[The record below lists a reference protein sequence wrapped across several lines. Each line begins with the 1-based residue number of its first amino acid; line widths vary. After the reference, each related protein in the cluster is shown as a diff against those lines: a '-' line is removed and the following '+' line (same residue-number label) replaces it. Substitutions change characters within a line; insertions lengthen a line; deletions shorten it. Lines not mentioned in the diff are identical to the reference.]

1 MDRSSVGGQQ
11 VNKDVTNAFPVRP
24 PEGPAATEREG
35 RDRDALRAAQMYY
48 LQNLTMEAIA
58 RELRISRSTVSRLL
72 SHARSTGLVEIRIKS
87 PSDRA
92 PALEKEISSRFG
104 IHARVIP
111 VAEGVSPSQTLQ
123 RVAVQAA
130 HLIGPLIDSDAIVG
144 VAWGSTLGAVSQY
157 LSVKNTHDSTI
168 VQMNGAGNFR
178 TSGITYASEILQ
190 RFGHA
195 YGARVVQFPVPAF
208 FDHTETKEAMWRER
222 PVKRVLDLQARMN
235 TAIFGVGSIKA
246 GVPSHVYNGAYLDEE
261 DLDDLMAEEV
271 VGDVA
276 TMFYRAD
283 GTWDGIR
290 LNERSTG
297 PDLEQLRQVPRRIC
311 VVAGESKVTSLLGA
325 LRAGLVTDLMLD
337 ENSARLLASA

>member
-1 MDRSSVGGQQ
+1 MNIG
-11 VNKDVTNAFPVRP
+11 VTNRSAARPGEPSAP
-24 PEGPAATEREG
+24 PEKEG

-72 SHARSTGLVEIRIKS
+72 AHARSTGLVEIKIKS
-87 PSDRA
+87 AADRA
-92 PALEKEISSRFG
+92 PALEREISSRFG
-104 IHARVIP
+104 IHAKVVP
-111 VAEGVSPSQTLQ
+111 VVEGVSPAQTLQ

-130 HLIGPLIDSDAIVG
+130 HLINPLIDSDAIVG
-144 VAWGSTLGAVSQY
+144 VAWGSTLTAVSQH
-157 LSVKNTHDSTI
+157 LSIKDTHDSTI

-235 TAIFGVGSIKA
+235 TAIFGVGSMEA

-261 DLDDLMAEEV
+261 DLEDLLAEGV

-283 GTWDGIR
+283 GTWDGIS
-290 LNERSTG
+290 LNARSTG
-297 PDLEQLRQVPRRIC
+297 PELGQLRQVPRRIC
-311 VVAGESKVTSLLGA
+311 VVAGEAKTTSLLGA
-325 LRAGLVTDLMLD
+325 LRAGLVTDLILD
-337 ENSARLLASA
+337 ENSARRLASC

>member
-1 MDRSSVGGQQ
+1 
-11 VNKDVTNAFPVRP
+11 
-24 PEGPAATEREG
+24 
-35 RDRDALRAAQMYY
+35 MYY
-48 LQNLTMEAIA
+48 LQSLTMEAIA

-72 SHARSTGLVEIRIKS
+72 SYARSTGLVRIEIRN

-92 PALEKEISSRFG
+92 PALEQEIASRFR
-104 IHARVIP
+104 IQAHVVP
-111 VAEGVSPSQTLQ
+111 VAETVSPAQALQ

-130 HLIGPLIDSDAIVG
+130 HLIGPLIDSDAIIG
-144 VAWGSTLGAVSQY
+144 VAWGSTLTAVSQH
-157 LSVKNTHDSTI
+157 LPIKNTHDSTI

-208 FDHTETKEAMWRER
+208 FDHAETKEAMWRER
-222 PVKRVLDLQARMN
+222 PVRRVLDLQARMN
-235 TAIFGVGSIKA
+235 TAIFGVGSMEA

-261 DLDDLMAEEV
+261 DLHELMAEGV

-283 GTWDGIR
+283 GTWDGIK
-290 LNERSTG
+290 LNYRSTG
-297 PDLEQLRQVPRRIC
+297 PDLSTLRQVPRRIC
-311 VVAGESKVTSLLGA
+311 VVAGETKTTSLLGA
-325 LRAGLVTDLMLD
+325 LRAGLVTDLILD
-337 ENSARLLASA
+337 ENSARRLASS

>member
-1 MDRSSVGGQQ
+1 MNIGVSSRTGEQPG
-11 VNKDVTNAFPVRP
+11 A
-24 PEGPAATEREG
+24 GPASTEREA
-35 RDRDALRAAQMYY
+35 RNRDALRAAQMYY

-72 SHARSTGLVEIRIKS
+72 SYARSTGLVEIKVTS
-87 PSDRA
+87 ASDRA
-92 PALEKEISSRFG
+92 PALEKEISARFG
-104 IHARVIP
+104 IHAKVVPIG
-111 VAEGVSPSQTLQ
+111 EGVSPAQTLQ

-130 HLIGPLIDSDAIVG
+130 HLINPLIDSDAIVG
-144 VAWGSTLGAVSQY
+144 VAWGSTLTAVSQH
-157 LSVKNTHDSTI
+157 LTVKNTHDSTI

-235 TAIFGVGSIKA
+235 TAIFGVGSMEA

-261 DLDDLMAEEV
+261 DLEELLAEKV

-276 TMFYRAD
+276 TKFYRAD
-283 GTWDGIR
+283 GTWDGIK

-297 PDLEQLRQVPRRIC
+297 PDLEVLRRVPRRIC
-311 VVAGESKVTSLLGA
+311 VVSGEAKTTSLLGA
-325 LRAGLVTDLMLD
+325 LRGGLVTDLILD
-337 ENSARLLASA
+337 ENSARRLASK

>member
-1 MDRSSVGGQQ
+1 MNIGVSSRPGKQPGEG
-11 VNKDVTNAFPVRP
+11 TVRA
-24 PEGPAATEREG
+24 ESETRT
-35 RDRDALRAAQMYY
+35 RDALRAAQMYY

-72 SHARSTGLVEIRIKS
+72 SHARSSGLVEIRIKS
-87 PSDRA
+87 AADRA
-92 PALEKEISSRFG
+92 PALEREISTRFG
-104 IHARVIP
+104 IHAKVVP
-111 VAEGVSPSQTLQ
+111 VAEGVSPAQILQ

-130 HLIGPLIDSDAIVG
+130 HLINPLIDSDAIVG
-144 VAWGSTLGAVSQY
+144 VAWGSTLTAVSQH

-235 TAIFGVGSIKA
+235 TAIFGVGSMEA
-246 GVPSHVYNGAYLDEE
+246 GIPSHVYNGAYLDDE
-261 DLDDLMAEEV
+261 DLDDLLAEEV

-290 LNERSTG
+290 LNDRSTG
-297 PDLEQLRQVPRRIC
+297 PDLDVLRQVPRRIC
-311 VVAGESKVTSLLGA
+311 VVAGEAKTTSLLGA
-325 LRAGLVTDLMLD
+325 LRAGLVTDLILD
-337 ENSARLLASA
+337 ENSARRLAST

>member
-1 MDRSSVGGQQ
+1 MNIGLTARS
-11 VNKDVTNAFPVRP
+11 PERP
-24 PEGPAATEREG
+24 EPGIGVPEKEG

-72 SHARSTGLVEIRIKS
+72 SHARSTGLVRIEIRS

-92 PALEKEISSRFG
+92 PALERQISSRFG
-104 IHARVIP
+104 IQANVVP
-111 VAEGVSPSQTLQ
+111 VAETVSPAQALQ

-144 VAWGSTLGAVSQY
+144 VAWGSTLTAVSQH
-157 LSVKNTHDSTI
+157 LPIKNTHDSTI

-208 FDHTETKEAMWRER
+208 FDHAETKAAMWRER

-235 TAIFGVGSIKA
+235 TAIFGVGSMEA

-261 DLDDLMAEEV
+261 DLNELLAEGV

-290 LNERSTG
+290 LNDRSTG
-297 PDLEQLRQVPRRIC
+297 PDLASLQQVPRRIC
-311 VVAGESKVTSLLGA
+311 VVAGETKTTSLLGA
-325 LRAGLVTDLMLD
+325 LRAGLVTDLILD
-337 ENSARLLASA
+337 ENSARRLAGTA